1 MAGLDEVGD
10 SAAHRQPR
18 DTVGRRQLQLVREP
32 GPGREPAAL
41 DLLPDIC
48 RDLGP
53 EVLKPG
59 AVNPAGTI
67 VKRHAVIFTLPL
79 TCGNERLPL

>member
-1 MAGLDEVGD
+1 MTAFGEVGD
-10 SAAHRQPR
+10 GAAHGQPGDTVGGREFQFVRQPR
-18 DTVGRRQLQLVREP
+18 
-32 GPGREPAAL
+32 PGRESAAL
-41 DLLPDIC
+41 YLLPDIG
-48 RDLGP
+48 RDLRP

-79 TCGNERLPL
+79 TCENECLPL